1 MKISWVLLSLI
12 LWGSGIAPAWA
23 GCPQGQR
30 AQLRVTVDTRPR
42 VLSAADVRDLAADL
56 FDDQGLAIVQPDVAQ
71 EALLRRQK
79 ELIAMGDAVGALELV
94 HKLGANWLVS
104 VRVRGRQRPIEGLA
118 AGLYNVDARAVVEI
132 LSADTGRE
140 LAKARG
146 NRRKAG
152 LGLGNQLPGL
162 LEGLLPKVIAKAIR
176 EACAKVPAGKA
187 PKVPPEEDEDL
198 PAAGAASPVDS
209 L

>member
-1 MKISWVLLSLI
+1 MNRLLTFALT
-12 LWGSGIAPAWA
+12 LCLSGLAAA

-30 AQLRVTVDTRPR
+30 AQLRVEVDARPR
-42 VLSAADVRDLAADL
+42 VLSATDVRDQAADL

-71 EALLRRQK
+71 RALLRRQK
-79 ELIAMGDAVGALELV
+79 ELIAMGDAVGALELAR
-94 HKLGANWLVS
+94 KLGANWLVS
-104 VRVRGRQRPIEGLA
+104 VRVKGRQRPIQGLA

-132 LSADTGRE
+132 VSADSGRE

-146 NRRKAG
+146 SRRKPG
-152 LGLGNQLPGL
+152 LGLGAQLPAL
-162 LEGLLPKVIAKAIR
+162 LEALLPRVIDQAVR
-176 EACAKVPAGKA
+176 EACAKVPVRPQEAA
-187 PKVPPEEDEDL
+187 PEADEAM